1 MNESILVYFFY
12 PKFSVFSKN
21 TDEQRFKI
29 YFKTE
34 RKKETLRKAIP

>member
-21 TDEQRFKI
+21 TDEQRLKI

-34 RKKETLRKAIP
+34 RKKETLRKAIS